1 VRFKGTLL
9 LVILCAGFGS
19 YLYFYEIKGGEKRE
33 KAKQEEKQIWKV
45 ESNTIQQMDLVFPD
59 SRITAVRTGE
69 KEWKII
75 APRELEA
82 DSEEL
87 NRLAS
92 SSADLSRDSVVDPNA
107 SDLSKFGL
115 NPAEAGVQ
123 IKTKDGKEYKIRFGR
138 NNPTGNSTYAAL
150 EGKSEVFLV
159 PTYTASTFRKKLDDL
174 RNRSILKFDQFETQS
189 VELKSE
195 KGVVQLAKE
204 NDRWWIQGSE
214 RLAADSSAVSGMLG
228 ALGNNRLKE
237 FFEDK
242 PEDYE
247 TLGFEK
253 PMVDVKLTVGKDKG
267 IKHLL
272 IGLEKSKLV
281 KKGAKKPKAEPA
293 KQAEKKGESA
303 ATALYIARDESR
315 KEIFF
320 VEKDTVDKLLKSPS
334 DLRDKALASFQRWD
348 IDAIVLRNSK
358 GNFTFTKSGEGGDW
372 VLGDTKKKTKW
383 DAVSGILDSVEK
395 PVKEFVDK
403 PAAASTYGLDNPSI
417 RVVLKQGASV
427 KVDCAFGKEAK
438 DGVYAQVKGESAV
451 KIADKEILEKLNKGE
466 PDFVEPP
473 PAPTPETPHS
483 SAPKK

>member
-1 VRFKGTLL
+1 MRFKGTLL

-75 APRELEA
+75 VPRELEA

-115 NPAEAGVQ
+115 NPAEASVQ

-138 NNPTGNSTYAAL
+138 NNPTGNSTYAAV

-189 VELKSE
+189 VDLKSE

-247 TLGFEK
+247 TLGFDK
-253 PMVDVKLTVGKDKG
+253 PMVDVKLIALQAGTFGRG
-267 IKHLL
+267 FALRFAPLTLL
-272 IGLEKSKLV
+272 VAVAS
-281 KKGAKKPKAEPA
+281 
-293 KQAEKKGESA
+293 SA
-303 ATALYIARDESR
+303 LIA
-315 KEIFF
+315 
-320 VEKDTVDKLLKSPS
+320 
-334 DLRDKALASFQRWD
+334 W
-348 IDAIVLRNSK
+348 
-358 GNFTFTKSGEGGDW
+358 W
-372 VLGDTKKKTKW
+372 VL
-383 DAVSGILDSVEK
+383 
-395 PVKEFVDK
+395 
-403 PAAASTYGLDNPSI
+403 
-417 RVVLKQGASV
+417 
-427 KVDCAFGKEAK
+427 
-438 DGVYAQVKGESAV
+438 
-451 KIADKEILEKLNKGE
+451 
-466 PDFVEPP
+466 
-473 PAPTPETPHS
+473 
-483 SAPKK
+483 